1 MTFNGNNHTTMST
14 TTLPTKTLKKAEV
27 MTPDTALANYRH
39 KLTSFEQ
46 HEIKKYAEIYFLGH
60 KANKIHASTTSTANN
75 NGYDDDHGSYKF
87 TQHDHILY
95 RYETLRILGRGTF
108 GQVIKCYD
116 HKLGSYCALKIV
128 RNEHN
133 FNRQA
138 QEEIRILEHLKRY
151 DADDKMNLIHIY
163 DSFTFRNH
171 VCITFELLS
180 LYSFSSFFFV
190 FACYAS
196 MKE

>member
-1 MTFNGNNHTTMST
+1 MTFNSTNTTI
-14 TTLPTKTLKKAEV
+14 LQKTFKKADL
-27 MTPDTALANYRH
+27 MTPESALANYRH

-46 HEIKKYAEIYFLGH
+46 QEIKKYPEVYFLGH
-60 KANKIHASTTSTANN
+60 KANKIHGSLSSNTNN
-75 NGYDDDHGSYKF
+75 SGYDDEHGSYKF
-87 TQHDHILY
+87 TQHDHIQY

-116 HKLGSYCALKIV
+116 HKLGTYCALKIV

-151 DADDKMNLIHIY
+151 DTDGKMNIIHIY
-163 DSFTFRNH
+163 DSFIFRNH

-180 LYSFSSFFFV
+180 KYIKKFHYKYIANLLY
-190 FACYAS
+190 
-196 MKE
+196 K